1 MKIYTWDLKGFEKAY
16 RKYYYMPHLSGCVD
30 GVDEHGHFHDTQN
43 ECGRASCICAFEDEM
58 ITYSKLFFEKD
69 PIFKHRAENLI
80 SELNIPAGSKI
91 FVGGCGFGYIMEQ
104 LADKR
109 MNVWGCDN
117 SPYIQLNIDTEASYP
132 IYNIDLLDSNFV
144 DLVRQDTGVY
154 YFDYVITED
163 VLTSYSE
170 ESYPTFFTNLES
182 ILHPNKPKKNV
193 IHIVDINCGD
203 MFIQKSLQDWSLVN
217 EDHTWLNHEAKIN

>member
-1 MKIYTWDLKGFEKAY
+1 MKIYNWDLEGFENAY
-16 RKYYYMPHLSGCVD
+16 SKYYYMPHLSNCTD

-58 ITYSKLFFEKD
+58 ITYSRLFFEQD
-69 PIFKHRAENLI
+69 PIFKHRSDNLI
-80 SELNIPAGSKI
+80 SELNIPIGSKI
-91 FVGGCGFGYIMEQ
+91 FVGGCGFGYLMEQ

-117 SPYIQLNIDTEASYP
+117 SSYIQLNIDTEASYP
-132 IYNIDLLDSNFV
+132 IHNIDLLDNNFI
-144 DLVRQDTGVY
+144 DLVRQETGVY

-170 ESYPTFFTNLES
+170 ESYPTFFSNLES
-182 ILHPNKPKKNV
+182 ILNPNKLKKNIV
-193 IHIVDINCGD
+193 HIVDTNCGS
-203 MFIQKSLQDWSLVN
+203 MFTQKQLSEWNLVN
-217 EDHTWLNHEAKIN
+217 ENHTWLNHQAKID

>member
-1 MKIYTWDLKGFEKAY
+1 MKIYNWDLEGFEKAY
-16 RKYYYMPHLSGCVD
+16 SKYYYMPHLSSCED
-30 GVDEHGHFHDTQN
+30 GVDEHGHFHDTQH
-43 ECGRASCICAFEDEM
+43 ECGRASCICAFEDEN

-69 PIFKHRAENLI
+69 YIFKNRAQHLI
-80 SELNIPAGSKI
+80 EGLSIPAGSKI
-91 FVGGCGFGYIMEQ
+91 FVGGCGFGYLMEA

-132 IYNIDLLDSNFV
+132 IHNIDLLDSNFIE
-144 DLVRQDTGVY
+144 LIRQDTGVY

-170 ESYPTFFTNLES
+170 ESYPNFFNNLEG
-182 ILHPNKPKKNV
+182 ILHPNKSKKNI
-193 IHIVDINCGD
+193 IHIIDTNCGS
-203 MFIQKSLQDWSLVN
+203 MFIQKSLEEWDLVN
-217 EDHTWLNHEAKIN
+217 QNHTWLNHEAKR

>member
-1 MKIYTWDLKGFEKAY
+1 MKIYNWDLEGFEKAY
-16 RKYYYMPHLSGCVD
+16 SKYHYMPHLSNCTD
-30 GVDEHGHFHDTQN
+30 GVDEHGHFHDTQH

-58 ITYSKLFFEKD
+58 ITYSRLFFEKD
-69 PIFKHRAENLI
+69 PIFKHRVENLI
-80 SELNIPAGSKI
+80 SGLNIPVGSKI
-91 FVGGCGFGYIMEQ
+91 FVGGCGFGYLMEQ

-132 IYNIDLLDSNFV
+132 IHNIDLLDSNFI
-144 DLVRQDTGVY
+144 DLIRQETGVY

-170 ESYPTFFTNLES
+170 ESYPIFFSNLEG
-182 ILHPNKPKKNV
+182 ILNPNKSKKNIV
-193 IHIVDINCGD
+193 HIVDTNCGS
-203 MFIQKSLQDWSLVN
+203 MFIQKQLSEWNLVN
-217 EDHTWLNHEAKIN
+217 ENHTWLNHEAKID

>member
-1 MKIYTWDLKGFEKAY
+1 
-16 RKYYYMPHLSGCVD
+16 
-30 GVDEHGHFHDTQN
+30 
-43 ECGRASCICAFEDEM
+43 
-58 ITYSKLFFEKD
+58 
-69 PIFKHRAENLI
+69 
-80 SELNIPAGSKI
+80 
-91 FVGGCGFGYIMEQ
+91 MEQ